1 MQILEKRTYDAR
13 IFDINCSDLL
23 DSDETIS
30 SVSTIVGDQ
39 GGLSF
44 GSASINTTAI
54 TYPDGEEAAIGKV
67 MQFEISGGRIP
78 PSVASLVCTV
88 RARFTTS
95 VGNDVEATVL
105 LKLTDRVD

>member
-23 DSDETIS
+23 VSGETIT
-30 SVSTIVGDQ
+30 SVSTIISDQ
-39 GGLSF
+39 GGLTF
-44 GSASINTTAI
+44 GAATINSIAI
-54 TYPDGEEAAIGKV
+54 TYPDGEVAAIGKV

-78 PSVASLVCTV
+78 AGTASLTCTV
-88 RARFTTS
+88 RARFATS
-95 VGNDVEATVL
+95 LGNDLEATVL

>member
-13 IFDINCSDLL
+13 IFDINCTGLL
-23 DSDETIS
+23 DSTETIS
-30 SVSTIVGDQ
+30 SVDAIVGDQ

-44 GSASINTTAI
+44 GTASINSTAI
-54 TYPDGEEAAIGKV
+54 TYPDGEVAAIGKV

-78 PSVASLVCTV
+78 AGTASLTCTV
-88 RARFTTS
+88 RARFLTNNN
-95 VGNDVEATVL
+95 NDIEATVL